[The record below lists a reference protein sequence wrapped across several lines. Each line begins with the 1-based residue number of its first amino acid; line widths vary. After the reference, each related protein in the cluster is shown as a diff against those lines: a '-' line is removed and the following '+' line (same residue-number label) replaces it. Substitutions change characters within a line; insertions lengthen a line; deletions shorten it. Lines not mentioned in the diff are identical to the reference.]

1 MRPHSQQI
9 KTALLLLFPLFTLS
23 FFAATG
29 TAQLA
34 FEIEATNVKVY
45 RDGLVHVTQTLI
57 VDELYPKIDLPLL
70 SSSVENL
77 IVLDKNKLAVDFL
90 LNLPNLTVFT
100 LGATYITVEY
110 DTLTLTNKNADV
122 WTLVLNNPYDVILIL
137 PRNSTIIYL
146 SNIPAE
152 IDMSG
157 DENSLSL
164 TSDQWEVS
172 YIIPLQQED
181 QNGDL
186 AGITIPLEYLI
197 TVAVAITVTIA
208 AVVLVFL
215 RRRKINFQKIVNRN
229 PGLKKEDIAVV
240 KFLAENGGES
250 FEAQIREQFPDMPR
264 TSLWRLV
271 RRLERMEIVEI
282 KKIGLENQVKLK
294 K

>member
-1 MRPHSQQI
+1 MRPQSQQT
-9 KTALLLLFPLFTLS
+9 KTALLLLFLLFTSS
-23 FFAATG
+23 FLTSTA
-29 TAQLA
+29 TAQLS
-34 FEIEATNVKVY
+34 FEIESTNVKVY

-57 VDELYPKIDLPLL
+57 ADELYPKIDLPLL
-70 SSSVENL
+70 SSYVENL

-90 LNLPNLTVFT
+90 LNLSNLTVFT

-122 WTLVLNNPYDVILIL
+122 WTLVLSNPYDITLVL

-164 TSDQWEVS
+164 TPDQWEVS

-197 TVAVAITVTIA
+197 TVAVAIIVTIA
-208 AVVLVFL
+208 AVALVFL
-215 RRRKINFQKIVNRN
+215 RRRKINVQKIVNRN

-250 FEAQIREQFPDMPR
+250 FEAQIRERFPDMPR